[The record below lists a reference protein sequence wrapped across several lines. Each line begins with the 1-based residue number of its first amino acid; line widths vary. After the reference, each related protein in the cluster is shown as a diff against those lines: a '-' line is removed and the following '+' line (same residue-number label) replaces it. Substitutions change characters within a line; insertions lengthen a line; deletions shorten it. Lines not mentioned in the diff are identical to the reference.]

1 MSNAAGVEADENNVC
16 ANCGVAEVDDIKL
29 EECDGC
35 DLVKYCSDKC
45 RGENREQH
53 EEECKTRAVILHDR
67 KLFAQPDISHL
78 GECPLCFLPLP
89 LDPRKSTFY
98 SCCSKTICDGCD
110 YAHYKSSGGNS
121 CPFCRE
127 PAPEHEEGRKK
138 RMMKRIKAN
147 DPDAMCEMGTRLYHE
162 GDHDKAF
169 EYWTKAA
176 ELEDMDAHYL
186 LSVVY
191 YKGEGVAKDE
201 EKEVYHWEKAA
212 MGGHPIAR
220 HNLAVTEER
229 NDNIDRAV
237 KHFIIAANLGY
248 EKSMKE
254 LWRHYSDGNIAKGE
268 LETTLRTHKAAI
280 DAMKSP
286 QREAVEAWRERQR
299 GA

>member
-1 MSNAAGVEADENNVC
+1 MSNSAEVEAGENNVC
-16 ANCGVAEVDDIKL
+16 ANCGVGEVDDIQL
-29 EECDGC
+29 EDCDGC
-35 DLVKYCSDKC
+35 DLVKYCGDDCK
-45 RGENREQH
+45 EEHREQH

-176 ELEDMDAHYL
+176 ELGDSKAHHNLGYM
-186 LSVVY
+186 Y
-191 YKGEGVAKDE
+191 ERGKGVEKDE
-201 EKEVYHWEKAA
+201 EKAVYHYEKAA
-212 MGGHPIAR
+212 IGGDPSAR
-220 HNLAVTEER
+220 FNLGNHEAR
-229 NDNIDRAV
+229 NGRVDKAV
-237 KHFIIAANLGY
+237 KHYIIAAKLGHTGAMETLWDHY
-248 EKSMKE
+248 KHGSITKE
-254 LWRHYSDGNIAKGE
+254 DLDA
-268 LETTLRTHKAAI
+268 TLRTHQAAI
-280 DAMKSP
+280 DATKSP
-286 QREAVEAWRERQR
+286 QREAAAAAKRERV
-299 GA
+299 